1 MDFSEIIVV
10 YDLKLVTHDWSD
22 KKFLLTSRLCSL
34 RLYAPCL
41 GAIYAGCSESSWN
54 LVIKV
59 SNIDIILSFFDISQV
74 GINEL
79 TSSS

>member
-1 MDFSEIIVV
+1 MVN
-10 YDLKLVTHDWSD
+10 LVSA
-22 KKFLLTSRLCSL
+22 FLLVLQPKVRGQYNNISL
-34 RLYAPCL
+34 LNVFKNSLIVLYV
-41 GAIYAGCSESSWN
+41 GCSGSLWN

-59 SNIDIILSFFDISQV
+59 SNIADIILSFFDISQV